1 MKSPQQQ
8 RMLTD
13 EEVFTLAPCHALMSS
28 FYGTGKASKN
38 SWLSPKEVDELV
50 GGDGGSTS
58 PRNEHNAKLHP
69 STQSTQAPERTK
81 STSQS
86 FYAYGPPGTPHSDF
100 VRIVS
105 SKLPYHARPDRP
117 SRTLND
123 WIASTTS
130 VPEVLSLVASYGS
143 EFDGT
148 NTATALHRLAKWYRE
163 VPDARLFQDRRWH
176 ETLDHLDRNMQAPA
190 FQTRHLTSSLWSF
203 ATMGRPAPYCPGR
216 LFHDAMQA
224 FVQPVLTSQ
233 PSGALLHD
241 DSQKTIL
248 RKADT
253 MMGFEDMVSEPQR
266 EDAHSE
272 LLAKLSQLYNQKEVQ
287 IENLNQE
294 VSRLQGR
301 LVRMSME
308 NADLKSSVPPTPIA
322 FRHEELTNHPLVE
335 AEDAEE
341 DGEEVPKERLETE
354 AGNGDVPPSS
364 LDHPNLDA
372 CQLPSDFFDGSEVGK
387 IVRKVELLPR
397 WSERVSWEAARIASA
412 NISDAPRDDA
422 DVTDAVVKV
431 FAAVSEPNY
440 AVPWVYKPQDARTGT
455 AFAVWWGNSIST
467 WDLFTTFHII
477 KVLVAS
483 ECNRWLLT
491 NAHVIRHAAVIQVR
505 KRGDHQKFIAKVL
518 CLGVDCDLAIL
529 TVEDRSFWNALPRVR
544 LMLAFKM
551 RIALG
556 LKRGQSGIRIR
567 RVEPASPASKVLE
580 AGDIVLKVQGSEI
593 GDDGKV
599 PFRGTRNERIDF
611 HYLISQLFVG
621 DTCDFTILRKQRK
634 RNNFHKEAPI
644 SMISQWTDGL
654 RDSDD
659 HEIIVLSQVLAS
671 PLTVGFTDFYNVLLH
686 KFNGQKVKNLEHLMR
701 MVKASK
707 EEYFQFEIERNNLI
721 ILSRKEVPRSECNLE
736 AGKLDSEGNKDGVE
750 RQGCQR
756 FILLPSD
763 PKRMAWDLTGMVL
776 LVYDMI
782 VIPISAFEPEETM
795 FTIFMEWTTQIFW
808 TFDVVMSLLTG
819 YVHKGQL
826 VMSPWAILIH
836 YLKTWFVLD
845 LVVVGPDWV
854 MTFIQLSAPTDEEG
868 GTSGSVSRLMRSI
881 RVVRT
886 VRLLR
891 LVKLKRVIDMAK
903 DRITSEVVFIL
914 LNILKLIVLLL
925 LVNHFVASL
934 WYLMGGVAN
943 PGQLNWRDVYGM
955 QPQQQ
960 SIEYRYATALHW
972 SLTQFTPATV
982 DVHPQNLVER
992 TFAILVLIFGLVLF
1006 SSFVSSITASM
1017 TQLRNMQEDKSKQFW
1032 LLRRYLLQKKVPQ
1045 ELNFKVLR
1053 YTEYATSRSG
1063 EAIPEHRITILNVLT
1078 KQLQSELRFVTH
1090 FGCVK
1095 QHGFLRLVC
1104 VMNESILHLMSSGK
1118 ALVLKALASQ
1128 DPLFEVVDPPFC
1140 MYFVEQGQIQYTQG
1154 QSGALA
1160 SGTFA
1165 PNAFES
1171 EGFLPTDPDVL
1182 MPATPTEAGT
1192 AIGKGGN
1199 LCEIALWAHWKHVG
1213 SARAVYESNIVQVI
1227 AKGFAD
1233 CIRRDPAVDSMAAMY
1248 ARMFVKMVNDP
1259 DRILEDEQDC

>member
-397 WSERVSWEAARIASA
+397 WSERVSWEAARIAS
-412 NISDAPRDDA
+412 
-422 DVTDAVVKV
+422 
-431 FAAVSEPNY
+431 
-440 AVPWVYKPQDARTGT
+440 
-455 AFAVWWGNSIST
+455 
-467 WDLFTTFHII
+467 
-477 KVLVAS
+477 
-483 ECNRWLLT
+483 
-491 NAHVIRHAAVIQVR
+491 
-505 KRGDHQKFIAKVL
+505 
-518 CLGVDCDLAIL
+518 
-529 TVEDRSFWNALPRVR
+529 
-544 LMLAFKM
+544 
-551 RIALG
+551 
-556 LKRGQSGIRIR
+556 
-567 RVEPASPASKVLE
+567 
-580 AGDIVLKVQGSEI
+580 
-593 GDDGKV
+593 
-599 PFRGTRNERIDF
+599 
-611 HYLISQLFVG
+611 
-621 DTCDFTILRKQRK
+621 
-634 RNNFHKEAPI
+634 
-644 SMISQWTDGL
+644 
-654 RDSDD
+654 
-659 HEIIVLSQVLAS
+659 
-671 PLTVGFTDFYNVLLH
+671 
-686 KFNGQKVKNLEHLMR
+686 
-701 MVKASK
+701 
-707 EEYFQFEIERNNLI
+707 
-721 ILSRKEVPRSECNLE
+721 VPRSECNLE

>member
-1 MKSPQQQ
+1 
-8 RMLTD
+8 ML
-13 EEVFTLAPCHALMSS
+13 
-28 FYGTGKASKN
+28 
-38 SWLSPKEVDELV
+38 
-50 GGDGGSTS
+50 
-58 PRNEHNAKLHP
+58 
-69 STQSTQAPERTK
+69 
-81 STSQS
+81 
-86 FYAYGPPGTPHSDF
+86 
-100 VRIVS
+100 
-105 SKLPYHARPDRP
+105 
-117 SRTLND
+117 
-123 WIASTTS
+123 
-130 VPEVLSLVASYGS
+130 
-143 EFDGT
+143 
-148 NTATALHRLAKWYRE
+148 
-163 VPDARLFQDRRWH
+163 
-176 ETLDHLDRNMQAPA
+176 
-190 FQTRHLTSSLWSF
+190 
-203 ATMGRPAPYCPGR
+203 
-216 LFHDAMQA
+216 
-224 FVQPVLTSQ
+224 VQPVLTSQ
-233 PSGALLHD
+233 PSGALHE
-241 DSQKTIL
+241 DSQKGL

-294 VSRLQGR
+294 VARLQGR
-301 LVRMSME
+301 LIRMSME
-308 NADLKSSVPPTPIA
+308 NADLKSSVPPTPSA
-322 FRHEELTNHPLVE
+322 FRHEELANLPLVE
-335 AEDAEE
+335 ADE
-341 DGEEVPKERLETE
+341 DGDEVAKERIETE
-354 AGNGDVPPSS
+354 TGNGDVPPSS

-372 CQLPSDFFDGSEVGK
+372 CPLPSDFFEGSEFGK

-412 NISDAPRDDA
+412 P
-422 DVTDAVVKV
+422 
-431 FAAVSEPNY
+431 P
-440 AVPWVYKPQDARTGT
+440 
-455 AFAVWWGNSIST
+455 
-467 WDLFTTFHII
+467 
-477 KVLVAS
+477 
-483 ECNRWLLT
+483 
-491 NAHVIRHAAVIQVR
+491 
-505 KRGDHQKFIAKVL
+505 
-518 CLGVDCDLAIL
+518 
-529 TVEDRSFWNALPRVR
+529 
-544 LMLAFKM
+544 
-551 RIALG
+551 
-556 LKRGQSGIRIR
+556 
-567 RVEPASPASKVLE
+567 
-580 AGDIVLKVQGSEI
+580 
-593 GDDGKV
+593 
-599 PFRGTRNERIDF
+599 
-611 HYLISQLFVG
+611 SQ
-621 DTCDFTILRKQRK
+621 
-634 RNNFHKEAPI
+634 
-644 SMISQWTDGL
+644 
-654 RDSDD
+654 
-659 HEIIVLSQVLAS
+659 
-671 PLTVGFTDFYNVLLH
+671 
-686 KFNGQKVKNLEHLMR
+686 
-701 MVKASK
+701 
-707 EEYFQFEIERNNLI
+707 
-721 ILSRKEVPRSECNLE
+721 CNLE
-736 AGKLDSEGNKDGVE
+736 AGKLDSEGTKDGVE
-750 RQGCQR
+750 RHGCQR

-763 PKRMAWDLTGMVL
+763 PKRMVWDLAGMVL

-782 VIPISAFEPEETM
+782 AIPISAFEPEETM
-795 FTIFMEWTTQIFW
+795 FTAFMEWTTQIFW

-868 GTSGSVSRLMRSI
+868 GTSVSRLMRSI

-934 WYLMGGVAN
+934 WYLMGGLAN
-943 PGQLNWRDVYGM
+943 PGQSNWRDVYGM

-982 DVHPQNLVER
+982 DVHPQNMVER

-1095 QHGFLRLVC
+1095 QHGFFKLVC

-1165 PNAFES
+1165 PNSFES
-1171 EGFLPTDPDVL
+1171 EAFLPTDPDLV
-1182 MPATPTEAGT
+1182 MPAAPTEAGT
-1192 AIGKGGN
+1192 VIGKGGH

-1213 SARAVYESNIVQVI
+1213 SARAIHESNIVQVI

-1233 CIRRDPAVDSMAAMY
+1233 CIRRDPAVDSMAVMY

-1259 DRILEDEQDC
+1259 DRILDDEQEICNDQTTALAESLNEYSPDTENMNPKNLMSRIMALAKRRDRAVS

>member
-1 MKSPQQQ
+1 
-8 RMLTD
+8 
-13 EEVFTLAPCHALMSS
+13 
-28 FYGTGKASKN
+28 
-38 SWLSPKEVDELV
+38 
-50 GGDGGSTS
+50 
-58 PRNEHNAKLHP
+58 
-69 STQSTQAPERTK
+69 
-81 STSQS
+81 
-86 FYAYGPPGTPHSDF
+86 
-100 VRIVS
+100 
-105 SKLPYHARPDRP
+105 
-117 SRTLND
+117 
-123 WIASTTS
+123 
-130 VPEVLSLVASYGS
+130 
-143 EFDGT
+143 
-148 NTATALHRLAKWYRE
+148 
-163 VPDARLFQDRRWH
+163 
-176 ETLDHLDRNMQAPA
+176 
-190 FQTRHLTSSLWSF
+190 
-203 ATMGRPAPYCPGR
+203 
-216 LFHDAMQA
+216 MQA

-322 FRHEELTNHPLVE
+322 FRHEELTNRPLVE

-412 NISDAPRDDA
+412 P
-422 DVTDAVVKV
+422 
-431 FAAVSEPNY
+431 P
-440 AVPWVYKPQDARTGT
+440 
-455 AFAVWWGNSIST
+455 
-467 WDLFTTFHII
+467 
-477 KVLVAS
+477 
-483 ECNRWLLT
+483 
-491 NAHVIRHAAVIQVR
+491 
-505 KRGDHQKFIAKVL
+505 
-518 CLGVDCDLAIL
+518 
-529 TVEDRSFWNALPRVR
+529 
-544 LMLAFKM
+544 
-551 RIALG
+551 
-556 LKRGQSGIRIR
+556 
-567 RVEPASPASKVLE
+567 
-580 AGDIVLKVQGSEI
+580 
-593 GDDGKV
+593 
-599 PFRGTRNERIDF
+599 
-611 HYLISQLFVG
+611 SQ
-621 DTCDFTILRKQRK
+621 
-634 RNNFHKEAPI
+634 
-644 SMISQWTDGL
+644 
-654 RDSDD
+654 
-659 HEIIVLSQVLAS
+659 
-671 PLTVGFTDFYNVLLH
+671 
-686 KFNGQKVKNLEHLMR
+686 
-701 MVKASK
+701 
-707 EEYFQFEIERNNLI
+707 
-721 ILSRKEVPRSECNLE
+721 CNLE

-1095 QHGFLRLVC
+1095 QHGFFRLVC

-1165 PNAFES
+1165 PNTFES
-1171 EGFLPTDPDVL
+1171 EGFLPADPDVL

-1259 DRILEDEQDC
+1259 DRILEDEQEVCNDQTTALAESLNEYSPDTENMNPKNLMSRIMALAKRRDRVGS